1 MSETPKPSQDKQ
13 GLYEAFIAKYNL
25 NPAINSAIMNCLFE
39 LHQALYIQ
47 MKRIEKIEN
56 WQSNKIFDNEDAN
69 EVLKSLK

>member
-39 LHQALYIQ
+39 LHKALYIQ

>member
-25 NPAINSAIMNCLFE
+25 DPANNSAIMNCLFE

>member
-25 NPAINSAIMNCLFE
+25 DPANNSAIMNCLFE

-56 WQSNKIFDNEDAN
+56 
-69 EVLKSLK
+69 